1 MEGKSHKRIQP
12 ELTDYLPVTK
22 ETVFRVSKDGVVDIM
37 MGESLNIDIDCQEG
51 FTVFI
56 PYAGLFHAVDGSD
69 QIFEA
74 SEISPPD
81 ISGKILRKLWRVTLI
96 RKNQVNPY
104 AKKKFA
110 YCIYSPELDN
120 FAVASSPPKMNLN
133 P

>member
-1 MEGKSHKRIQP
+1 MEGRSHRSIKP

-22 ETVFRVSKDGVVDIM
+22 ETVFRVSKDGVVDIK
-37 MGESLNIDIDCQEG
+37 MGESLDIDIDCQDG

-56 PYAGLFHAVDGSD
+56 PYAGLFHPVDGSD

-74 SEISPPD
+74 SEIFPSD
-81 ISGKILRKLWRVTLI
+81 ISGKVLRKLWRVTLT
-96 RKNQVNPY
+96 RKNQANPY
-104 AKKKFA
+104 ANKKFA